1 MNAIG
6 RVHSYLESVGAINVG
21 CINEPPR
28 PPKRVA
34 REIYDDD
41 EPSDMLAAADLVIN
55 YEG

>member
-34 REIYDDD
+34 REICDDD